1 MIYMKEK
8 LNLLDNKIW
17 KSYST
22 LTLKKI
28 NNIMT
33 ATISSWGNF
42 QGVRFSKNVMKE
54 LHLSIGD
61 KVKVLVKNMI
71 LMNWSGSYQKTVN
84 KILGIIDS
92 IIQ

>member
-1 MIYMKEK
+1 
-8 LNLLDNKIW
+8 
-17 KSYST
+17 
-22 LTLKKI
+22 
-28 NNIMT
+28 MT
-33 ATISSWGNF
+33 ATISSWGNA
-42 QGVRFSKNVMKE
+42 QGVRFPKNVMKE

-92 IIQ
+92 IIQLKECVWHII